1 MFAVKIEVVRKL
13 LSDAKWAEKFSK
25 AKSVEEAAEIV
36 AEFCRAKGYRV
47 KSVGVKERS

>member
-1 MFAVKIEVVRKL
+1 MFAVKTEVVKRL
-13 LSDAKWAEKFSK
+13 LSDAMWAEKLSR

-47 KSVGVKERS
+47 KVIGVKERE